1 MQYGANLKSN
11 WDLRAVP
18 VQNDASGAGSSH
30 SGIGAILQTGRDRP
44 SVPDGVVPVLW
55 WWCMVL
61 HWLPNHRG
69 MASGATEWRIPGI
82 FDLFCQAVSH
92 IFPGY
97 DVIYSRTLPIM
108 KKMWGLIQGP
118 MYSRQPVRVL

>member
-1 MQYGANLKSN
+1 MHQVLGRLIQE
-11 WDLRAVP
+11 LVP
-18 VQNDASGAGSSH
+18 YFRL
-30 SGIGAILQTGRDRP
+30 GAIGQVSLTALCLSYGGGAWFSTGRDP
-44 SVPDGVVPVLW
+44 QFAQ
-55 WWCMVL
+55 
-61 HWLPNHRG
+61 LPNHRG

-108 KKMWGLIQGP
+108 KKCGA
-118 MYSRQPVRVL
+118 